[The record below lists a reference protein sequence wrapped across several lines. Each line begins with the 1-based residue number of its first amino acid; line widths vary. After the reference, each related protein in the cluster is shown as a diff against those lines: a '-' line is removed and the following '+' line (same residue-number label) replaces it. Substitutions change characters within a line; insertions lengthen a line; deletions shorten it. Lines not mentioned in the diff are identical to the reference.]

1 MAQMMDPV
9 PLPTYYSFSLVGG
22 ILRDSSGLFS
32 WQAHNPHY
40 DPGPP
45 PPPKPK
51 KLDKDNQERP
61 DSGPVIASEQ
71 CHDA

>member
-1 MAQMMDPV
+1 MAQAMDPL

-22 ILRDSSGLFS
+22 LLRDGSGIYP

-51 KLDKDNQERP
+51 NPDKNSKKRP
-61 DSGPVIASEQ
+61 DSGPVIPNELRDSA
-71 CHDA
+71 

>member
-1 MAQMMDPV
+1 MTPV
-9 PLPTYYSFSLVGG
+9 PPPTYYSFSIIGG
-22 ILRDSSGLFS
+22 TLRDSTGLLP

-51 KLDKDNQERP
+51 KPKQLDKDSQERP
-61 DSGPVIASEQ
+61 DSGPVIASEL
-71 CHDA
+71 HHGA

>member
-1 MAQMMDPV
+1 MTQAMDPF
-9 PLPTYYSFSLVGG
+9 PLPTYYSFSLIDGD
-22 ILRDSSGLFS
+22 LRDSTGIFP

-51 KLDKDNQERP
+51 DLDRDNQGRS
-61 DSGPVIASEQ
+61 DSAPVVASEPQ
-71 CHDA
+71 HGA

>member
-9 PLPTYYSFSLVGG
+9 PLPTYYSFSLIGG
-22 ILRDSSGLFS
+22 ILRDSSGLLP

-51 KLDKDNQERP
+51 KVDQDSQERP
-61 DSGPVIASEQ
+61 DLDPVIASEQ
-71 CHDA
+71 CHGD